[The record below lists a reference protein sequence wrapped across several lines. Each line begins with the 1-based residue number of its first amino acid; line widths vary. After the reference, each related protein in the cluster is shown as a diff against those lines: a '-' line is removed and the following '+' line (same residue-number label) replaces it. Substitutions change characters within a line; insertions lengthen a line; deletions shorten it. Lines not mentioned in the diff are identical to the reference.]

1 MNNQLEITLKKVS
14 GKFSESGGFR
24 AVVGKESA
32 YSYEHLLN
40 EVIQNHHLSIST
52 NFLDMVLKATFDT
65 MIEGLMTDGI
75 SRRIGDFIQLQ
86 LQVRGKFDS
95 EGEDFDEN
103 KHKLAIAVRPLKE
116 LRVKPG
122 RDGVS
127 VINRNAGPK
136 VVIERMHSP
145 GLEGCQVKWG
155 EPIVI
160 EGENLFVVDGKDE
173 FAFKC
178 ISDHRN
184 GCFIASGM
192 RLEPKWVS
200 EAGHK
205 LTIPWEYLKTQFG
218 MVEGKGTPIA
228 IMAALRTRG
237 GKASAKTQLHRAR
250 AYFDTWLETHPDY
263 KDDFSKLLWGKV

>member
-1 MNNQLEITLKKVS
+1 MSNRLDITLKKVS
-14 GKFSESGGFR
+14 GKFSENGGFR
-24 AVVGKESA
+24 AVVAKDGA

-40 EVIQNHHLSIST
+40 EVIQNQHLGITT
-52 NFLDMVLKATFDT
+52 NFLDMVLKATFNT

-95 EGEDFDEN
+95 EGEDFDEK

-136 VVIERMHSP
+136 VVIERTHSP
-145 GLEGCQVKWG
+145 GLEGNQVKWG
-155 EPIVI
+155 EPIEI
-160 EGENLFVVDGKDE
+160 EGENLFVVERKDN
-173 FAFKC
+173 FVFKY
-178 ISDHRN
+178 INDRRA
-184 GCFIASGM
+184 GFIAM
-192 RLEPKWVS
+192 DMELDPKWVS
-200 EAGHK
+200 NGGRK
-205 LTIPWEYLKTQFG
+205 LTIPWKAFGDLFEKTK
-218 MVEGKGTPIA
+218 EKGKPIA
-228 IMAALRTRG
+228 IMVALRTRG
-237 GKASAKTQLHRAR
+237 GKATAKTQLHRAR

-263 KDDFSKLLWGKV
+263 ADDFSKLLWGSV

>member
-1 MNNQLEITLKKVS
+1 MGRQLDITLKKVS

-24 AVVGKESA
+24 AVIGKDGA
-32 YSYEHLLN
+32 YSYEHLLS

-52 NFLDMVLKATFDT
+52 NFLDMVLSATFDT

-95 EGEDFDEN
+95 EGEDFDEK

-122 RDGVS
+122 RGGVS

-136 VVIERMHSP
+136 VVIERTHSP
-145 GLEGCQVKWG
+145 GLEGNQVKWG
-155 EPIVI
+155 EPIII
-160 EGENLFVVDGKDE
+160 EGQNLFAVDGKDE
-173 FAFKC
+173 FSFRY
-178 ISDHRN
+178 IND
-184 GCFIASGM
+184 SGTGFSSYTVS
-192 RLEPKWVS
+192 LESEWVS
-200 EAGHK
+200 DDGKK
-205 LTIPWEYLKTQFG
+205 LTIPWTHFEDMFERCKG
-218 MVEGKGTPIA
+218 NGKPIA
-228 IMAALRTRG
+228 IMAALRSRG

-250 AYFDTWLETHPDY
+250 AYFDTWIAAHPDY

>member
-1 MNNQLEITLKKVS
+1 MSKQLDITLKKVS
-14 GKFSESGGFR
+14 GKFSESAGYR
-24 AVVGKESA
+24 AVVGKEGA
-32 YSYEHLLN
+32 YSYAHLLN

-95 EGEDFDEN
+95 EGEDFDEK

-136 VVIERMHSP
+136 VVIERTHSP
-145 GLEGCQVKWG
+145 DLEGNQVKWG
-155 EPIVI
+155 EPIII
-160 EGENLFVVDGKDE
+160 EGQNLFVIDGKDT
-173 FAFKC
+173 FVFKY
-178 ISDHRN
+178 ITDRRN
-184 GCFIASGM
+184 GFVAM
-192 RLEPKWVS
+192 DMELESNWVS
-200 EAGHK
+200 DAGRK
-205 LTIPWEYLKTQFG
+205 LTIPWKRFEDLFERCK
-218 MVEGKGTPIA
+218 GKGTPIA

-237 GKASAKTQLHRAR
+237 GKAGAKTQLHRAR
-250 AYFDTWLETHPDY
+250 AYFDTWIESHPDY
-263 KDDFSKLLWGKV
+263 KDDFTKLLWGKV